1 MTTTIVDPI
10 AKSAAYTAGSSATK
24 ASNEASASD
33 RFLTLLVAQMENQDP
48 LNPMD
53 NAQVTSQMAQIS
65 TVSGIEKLNTTMAGL
80 NSQFLQSQTL
90 QAAALVG
97 HDVVLG
103 GNKLSIGEEG
113 QPQVMFELAGA
124 ADTVT
129 IEILSAGGTVL
140 HTAAMKSLGKGI
152 QSFDWKPKD
161 ADVAKQAETFRVT
174 AKSGTATVGST
185 LLMRDQVEAVAT
197 GADGLKLQ
205 LSNFGSVTMDQI
217 KTFN

>member
-1 MTTTIVDPI
+1 MTTTIVDPVSR
-10 AKSAAYTAGSSATK
+10 SAAYTAGSSTTK

-65 TVSGIEKLNTTMAGL
+65 TVSGIEKPNTTMGGL

-103 GNKLSIGEEG
+103 GNQLSLGTEG
-113 QPQVMFELAGA
+113 QPQVMFELASP
-124 ADTVT
+124 ADNVT
-129 IEILSAGGTVL
+129 IEILSAGGSVL
-140 HTAAMKSLGKGI
+140 HTATLKSLDTGF
-152 QSFDWKPKD
+152 QSFDWKPKSESD
-161 ADVAKQAETFRVT
+161 LSKAETFRVT
-174 AKSGTATVGST
+174 AKTGTATVGAS
-185 LLMRDQVEAVAT
+185 LLMRDQVAAVAT

-205 LSNFGSVTMDQI
+205 LSKFGSVTMDQI

>member
-1 MTTTIVDPI
+1 MTTTILDAV
-10 AKSAAYTAGSSATK
+10 SGSSAYTGASSTTK
-24 ASNEASASD
+24 TSNEASTSD

-80 NSQFLQSQTL
+80 NGQFMQSQTL

-103 GNKLSIGEEG
+103 GNKLSLGEEG
-113 QPQVMFELAGA
+113 QRQVMFELAGS

-129 IEILSAGGTVL
+129 IEILSAGGKVL
-140 HTAAMKSLGKGI
+140 HTANDKRLDSGFH
-152 QSFDWKPKD
+152 SYDWD
-161 ADVAKQAETFRVT
+161 TATEDELAAAKTFRVT
-174 AKSGTATVGST
+174 AKAGLATVGST
-185 LLMRDQVEAVAT
+185 LLMRDQVQAVAS